1 MNFYENINKFYLSSN
16 LLFGILLLVFYFKS
30 MPKLLGIIISI
41 ILLLISGGG
50 FIERISKYS
59 YEPIY
64 DGDAKATTEYNRG
77 SLRLKR
83 IQVPS
88 YISNFEYYGMP
99 ILNGSFAIF
108 AIIMMILFLKKEKF
122 ININNNNKNNNKNN
136 KKNNNSYLLNK

>member
-1 MNFYENINKFYLSSN
+1 MIMNFYENINKFYLSSN

-50 FIERISKYS
+50 FIERILKYS
-59 YEPIY
+59 NELIF
-64 DGDAKATTEYNRG
+64 DQNAKDIIEYN
-77 SLRLKR
+77 KR
-83 IQVPS
+83 ALQNQMIELPD

-122 ININNNNKNNNKNN
+122 ININNKNNNKNN
-136 KKNNNSYLLNK
+136 KKNNNIYLINK

>member
-1 MNFYENINKFYLSSN
+1 MIMNFYENINKFYLSSN

-50 FIERISKYS
+50 FIERISKYY
-59 YEPIY
+59 YEFTKKELEEIEIDRVIHDNSPKM
-64 DGDAKATTEYNRG
+64 DG
-77 SLRLKR
+77 
-83 IQVPS
+83 

>member
-50 FIERISKYS
+50 FIERILKYS
-59 YEPIY
+59 NELIF
-64 DGDAKATTEYNRG
+64 DQNAKDIIEYNKTA
-77 SLRLKR
+77 LPNQMIEL
-83 IQVPS
+83 PD

-99 ILNGSFAIF
+99 ILND
-108 AIIMMILFLKKEKF
+108 LLL
-122 ININNNNKNNNKNN
+122 
-136 KKNNNSYLLNK
+136 YLQLL